1 MNKKVLTL
9 CAGLLMGGTLL
20 SPLEAITVSNQ
31 AQLEA
36 LIKNEVLNLPEGD
49 NELIFKAGKYD
60 IPGCS
65 YLIVNKEGVTISSE
79 GGVAEVT
86 GRFVLSADGITV
98 KGLNIINEAFQ
109 QNENG
114 GVGAVADWSL
124 FFNKTAISVLAD
136 KAIIENNTITCK
148 PADENPN
155 PNALANGITIYPKSK
170 KTNYE
175 ISGNTIVSADITTP
189 DSEWSAS
196 GIQIVE
202 NVTVADDYSAS
213 ALAGIKKFTSANAQ
227 VESDVILDKNTFE
240 NCSVDYAD
248 YKANYPAPN
257 YEDKSVYDVVQVT
270 PIDGKLPNAFL
281 KKVIVNSGKNVQI
294 HVDAEALSVKDQ
306 LDEYAT
312 SENVA
317 IQCPDGNILYGNVAN
332 PENGAPAIK
341 VNADGTVIPQHT
353 DITWSTDVERYTED
367 EKIEA
372 TNILV
377 VAGQEVRAYR
387 EEGAKTSEVE
397 LANYDK
403 HNADS
408 KDENYALNYQW
419 KFNVVETQPNKFEL
433 RLQDRYGQDLTIG
446 DKYVIVDVPVTKN
459 AEGYLY
465 DGKKDY
471 PETFILKSGQN
482 FILIKDNKLTTNPLS
497 GTTFGVAKISKALVE
512 ASTLLKR
519 YGEYFTLDITYKK
532 NEVGQTD
539 LTGIFEGQ
547 LCPMSDVYYENGK
560 TEFVKAGPTAKRFM
574 LVNEKGEILAVNKN
588 EDDRLSEGANNHVYP
603 LTTITPSE
611 YVLDQA
617 GDQNYDV
624 YFSLEYIP
632 GQDAAD
638 VTAITNIWVEGNV
651 IGCYLDKTVPTLAAA
666 DNVSLKKVSF
676 DLNKGTLV
684 DAASWLN
691 QPAYYTVEVLNKA
704 KDAAHKGQV
713 LGLNENGAIDY
724 VAATKTDINRPEGQ
738 FAISYNVNTGNY
750 DFTNRETGET
760 AWSLLMGDRLYKI
773 SSTEFAYLHG
783 SHMDTLAIKPVTTY
797 KSYDGFRRYSAADL
811 NNNTYNIAMNLLDE
825 SFLYVVEN
833 HNDKH
838 RIGLDREEAT
848 EWRIEIPTVK
858 LLDAASDV
866 KAIVADTVKV
876 STPIKYWKDN
886 TWVYTDD
893 KTSKNVDGSYKYYDP
908 NTVLEICTYILK
920 NTDTDEYMM
929 GSSQAEEKANE
940 YYYCPSKTQAT
951 RVALKLVGD
960 STVNLVPVYSNY
972 WYEETDNY
980 GNRWTVS
987 FRNWNKDRSLNESQY
1002 NEYTSDPY
1010 SKLSLSENKI
1020 IGGTTSAT
1028 GVLKDVALYQ
1038 ATSNDLFVIKD
1049 AAAPTYKKMEQ
1060 GQKIVISREENNDE
1074 VIYEKGEFAG
1084 ISNRVAYKDINPTL
1098 YVDTAYVNRDGN
1110 YRYEYLLGV
1119 NINRVDTVDDCGNP
1133 NHEHPRTVFTEGRF
1147 LVNMRDSA
1155 DANTNVHNNK
1165 FEYDGES
1172 KLAFVAGYHQNDT
1185 LYITDEAGKVI
1196 AKSEVGNAAPH
1207 FAKFAFK
1214 MIDETNN
1221 EFVVEVGE
1229 SAAKQYVYKN
1239 GSWTT
1244 VTNVE
1249 ASRGYLKWHNGNLVV
1264 TPYLDQAEHFT
1275 MEASDKEATANE
1287 AISAGNVVVAG
1298 VDGAVVVK
1306 GAEGKNVIVS
1316 TILGKVVANEV
1327 VSSDNATIVAP
1338 AGIVVVSVD
1347 GESFKVV
1354 VK

>member
-1 MNKKVLTL
+1 MNKKFSTLMALALLAGSLPVAAENTTKWIPVTPDQLVNGAEYVIYNGSGDSIMFNGKVSKNLYSSSSEDGPVFLKSTQTSDKDSVWTLALT
-9 CAGLLMGGTLL
+9 GKQFTLT
-20 SPLEAITVSNQ
+20 PTT
-31 AQLEA
+31 
-36 LIKNEVLNLPEGD
+36 KD
-49 NELIFKAGKYD
+49 GKTEN
-60 IPGCS
+60 
-65 YLIVNKEGVTISSE
+65 VNSVYGYNNILFTNTSSTPTSFSLSSE
-79 GGVAEVT
+79 GLLTVGKNYVYAAGPRGAYGFKIDGTQEQASKFSFFMKKEVLTTDSIPNNMEEKDVVEGAVYVVDGDGKYIGIKSSLLRAAGGSLVATYAKDFIALTPEEKKAYVWIPEAKALKSAYASTPIYLNVNAKGVYISSTTSVDVTIGDGILSTASGNAEA
-86 GRFVLSADGITV
+86 RFVTSEIQKPFEGDDFYNAGFDEKDGKYFI
-98 KGLNIINEAFQ
+98 K
-109 QNENG
+109 
-114 GVGAVADWSL
+114 D
-124 FFNKTAISVLAD
+124 
-136 KAIIENNTITCK
+136 
-148 PADENPN
+148 
-155 PNALANGITIYPKSK
+155 ANGIVLYAGNDSQVVDAEGNLVGYNSNDAVETVWALTPHETSTKGV
-170 KTNYE
+170 YE
-175 ISGNTIVSADITTP
+175 LRLTDKEGNFLTVDGKFVTVDGSFLN
-189 DSEWSAS
+189 WSAS
-196 GIQIVE
+196 DAQGQVY
-202 NVTVADDYSAS
+202 NVYSFKNDDATV
-213 ALAGIKKFTSANAQ
+213 LLRAGGKYVGVVGGQLQ
-227 VESDVILDKNTFE
+227 V
-240 NCSVDYAD
+240 VDIY
-248 YKANYPAPN
+248 
-257 YEDKSVYDVVQVT
+257 Q
-270 PIDGKLPNAFL
+270 
-281 KKVIVNSGKNVQI
+281 
-294 HVDAEALSVKDQ
+294 
-306 LDEYAT
+306 AT
-312 SENVA
+312 EFGL
-317 IQCPDGNILYGNVAN
+317 GNIQVAY
-332 PENGAPAIK
+332 I
-341 VNADGTVIPQHT
+341 
-353 DITWSTDVERYTED
+353 S
-367 EKIEA
+367 
-372 TNILV
+372 
-377 VAGQEVRAYR
+377 
-387 EEGAKTSEVE
+387 
-397 LANYDK
+397 
-403 HNADS
+403 
-408 KDENYALNYQW
+408 
-419 KFNVVETQPNKFEL
+419 
-433 RLQDRYGQDLTIG
+433 
-446 DKYVIVDVPVTKN
+446 
-459 AEGYLY
+459 AE
-465 DGKKDY
+465 
-471 PETFILKSGQN
+471 
-482 FILIKDNKLTTNPLS
+482 
-497 GTTFGVAKISKALVE
+497 
-512 ASTLLKR
+512 TLLKR
-519 YGEYFTLDITYKK
+519 YGEYFTLDITYLKG
-532 NEVGQTD
+532 EVGQTD
-539 LTGIFEGQ
+539 LTSIFEGQ
-547 LCPMSDVYYENGK
+547 LCPMSYVGYVNGSADY
-560 TEFVKAGPTAKRFM
+560 VKAAPTDRSFM

-588 EDDRLSEGANNHVYP
+588 ADDRLSEGSYNHVYP
-603 LTTITPSE
+603 LTTITPHE

-617 GDQNYDV
+617 GDKNYDV
-624 YFSLEYIP
+624 YFKFEYIP
-632 GQDAAD
+632 GQEAQD
-638 VTAITNIWVEGNV
+638 VTILTNIWIEGNV

-1298 VDGAVVVK
+1298 TNGAVVVK

-1327 VSSDNATIVAP
+1327 VSSDNAQITAP

>member
-227 VESDVILDKNTFE
+227 VESDVILDKNTFK

-446 DKYVIVDVPVTKN
+446 DKYVIVDVLVTKN

-539 LTGIFEGQ
+539 LTGIFEGK
-547 LCPMSDVYYENGK
+547 LCPMSAVDYKNGK
-560 TEFVKAGPTAKRFM
+560 AEYVKAGPTDKKFM
-574 LVNEKGEILAVNKN
+574 LVNEKGEILAVNKD
-588 EDDRLSEGANNHVYP
+588 EDDRLSEGTSNHVYP

-611 YVLDQA
+611 YVLDRA
-617 GDQNYDV
+617 GDNIYDV
-624 YFSLEYIP
+624 YFSLEYVP

-638 VTAITNIWVEGNV
+638 VTALTNIWVGGNV

-666 DNVSLKKVSF
+666 DNVSLKKVTF

-704 KDAAHKGQV
+704 KNAAHKGQV
-713 LGLNENGAIDY
+713 LGLDEDGGAIAY

-738 FAISYNVNTGNY
+738 FAIELDGDSYK
-750 DFTNRETGET
+750 FTNRETGKAT
-760 AWSLLMGDRLYKI
+760 RLLMADRLYKI
-773 SSTEFAYLHG
+773 SSTEFAYLDG
-783 SHMDTLAIKPVTTY
+783 DHMDTLAIKPVTTY
-797 KSYDGFRRYSAADL
+797 KSSDGFRRYSAADL
-811 NNNTYNIAMNLLDE
+811 NNNTYTVAMNLLDE

-833 HNDKH
+833 HDDKH
-838 RIGLDREEAT
+838 RIGLDREDAT
-848 EWRIEIPTVK
+848 EWRIEIPTIK
-858 LLDAASDV
+858 LLDAANDV

-886 TWVYTDD
+886 KWVSTDD
-893 KTSKNVDGSYKYYDP
+893 KLSKNVDGSYKYYDP

-920 NTDTDEYMM
+920 NTDTEEYMS
-929 GSSQAEEKANE
+929 GSNDAEEEANE
-940 YYYCPSKTQAT
+940 YYYCPSKTEAT

-960 STVNLVPVYSNY
+960 SAVNLVPVYSNY
-972 WYEETDNY
+972 AYWN
-980 GNRWTVS
+980 GNNTVY
-987 FRNWNKDRSLNESQY
+987 FYNWNKNRSLSESQY
-1002 NEYTSDPY
+1002 EEYNN
-1010 SKLSLSENKI
+1010 LSLGDYKI

-1028 GVLKDVALYQ
+1028 GVLKDVDLYE
-1038 ATSNDLFVIKD
+1038 ATSNDLFVIKE

-1084 ISNRVAYKDINPTL
+1084 INNRVAYKDINPTL

-1119 NINRVDTVDDCGNP
+1119 NINRVDSIEDCNNP

-1239 GSWTT
+1239 GGWKT
-1244 VTNVE
+1244 VVNTEE
-1249 ASRGYLKWHNGNLVV
+1249 ATRGYLRWYNGNLVV
-1264 TPYLDQAEHFT
+1264 TPYLDKAEHFT

-1287 AISAGNVVVAG
+1287 NIVAGNVVVAG

-1327 VSSDNATIVAP
+1327 VSSDNATIAAP

>member
-60 IPGCS
+60 IPGYS

-213 ALAGIKKFTSANAQ
+213 ALSGIDKFTSANAQ
-227 VESDVILDKNTFE
+227 VESDIILDNNTFE

-248 YKANYPAPN
+248 YKANYPAPD

-317 IQCPDGNILYGNVAN
+317 IQCPDGNILYGNVTN
-332 PENGAPAIK
+332 PENGVPAIK
-341 VNADGTVIPQHT
+341 VNADGTVIPQHA
-353 DITWSTDVERYTED
+353 DITWSKDVVRYAED

-387 EEGAKTSEVE
+387 EEDAKTSEVE
-397 LANYDK
+397 LADYNK

-408 KDENYALNYQW
+408 KDKDYALNYQW
-419 KFNVVETQPNKFEL
+419 KFNIVETQPNEFEL
-433 RLQDRYGQDLTIG
+433 RLLDRYGQDLTI
-446 DKYVIVDVPVTKN
+446 DNKYVTVDVRVTKG
-459 AEGYLY
+459 ADGFLY
-465 DGKKDY
+465 NNDKRY

-482 FILIKDNKLTTNPLS
+482 FVLIKDNKLTTNPLS

-519 YGEYFTLDITYKK
+519 YGEYFTLDITYLKG
-532 NEVGQTD
+532 EVGQTD
-539 LTGIFEGQ
+539 LTSIFEGQ

-560 TEFVKAGPTAKRFM
+560 TEFVKAGPTAKSFM

-588 EDDRLSEGANNHVYP
+588 EDDRLSEGTSNHVYP
-603 LTTITPSE
+603 LTTITPHE

-617 GDQNYDV
+617 GDRNYDV
-624 YFSLEYIP
+624 YFSLEYVP

-638 VTAITNIWVEGNV
+638 VTAITNIWVGGNV

-666 DNVSLKKVSF
+666 DNVSLKKVTF
-676 DLNKGTLV
+676 ELNKGTLV

-704 KDAAHKGQV
+704 KNAAHKGQV
-713 LGLNENGAIDY
+713 LGLDEDGDIAY

-738 FAISYNVNTGNY
+738 FAISYNEKTGNY

-760 AWSLLMGDRLYKI
+760 AWSLMGNRLYKI
-773 SSTEFAYLHG
+773 SSTEFAYLDG
-783 SHMDTLAIKPVTTY
+783 GHMDTLAIKPVTTY

-811 NNNTYNIAMNLLDE
+811 NNNTYTVAMNLLDE

-833 HNDKH
+833 HDDKH
-838 RIGLDREEAT
+838 RIGLDREDVT
-848 EWRIEIPTVK
+848 EWRIEIPTIK
-858 LLDAASDV
+858 LLDAANDV

-876 STPIKYWKDN
+876 STPIKYWKDGK
-886 TWVYTDD
+886 WRYTTD
-893 KTSKNVDGSYKYYDP
+893 KDQNVDGSYKYYDP

-920 NTDTDEYMM
+920 NTDTEEYMS
-929 GSSQAEEKANE
+929 GSNDAEEKANE
-940 YYYCPSKTQAT
+940 YYYCPSKTEAT

-972 WYEETDNY
+972 AYWN
-980 GNRWTVS
+980 GNNTVY
-987 FRNWNKDRSLNESQY
+987 FHNWNKDRSLSESRYKEY
-1002 NEYTSDPY
+1002 NN
-1010 SKLSLSENKI
+1010 LSLGDYKI

-1028 GVLKDVALYQ
+1028 GVLKDVDLYE
-1038 ATSNDLFVIKD
+1038 ATSNDLFVIKE

-1084 ISNRVAYKDINPTL
+1084 INNRVAYKDINPTL

-1119 NINRVDTVDDCGNP
+1119 NINRVDSIEDCNNP

-1249 ASRGYLKWHNGNLVV
+1249 AARGYLRWHNGNLVV
-1264 TPYLDQAEHFT
+1264 TPYLDKAEHFT

-1287 AISAGNVVVAG
+1287 NIAAGNVVVVG

-1327 VSSDNATIVAP
+1327 VSSDNATIAAP

>member
-60 IPGCS
+60 IPGYS

-227 VESDVILDKNTFE
+227 VESDVILDKNTFK

-446 DKYVIVDVPVTKN
+446 DKYVIVDVLVTKN

-482 FILIKDNKLTTNPLS
+482 FILIKDNKLTTNSLS

-539 LTGIFEGQ
+539 LTGIFEGK
-547 LCPMSDVYYENGK
+547 LCPMSAVDYKNGK
-560 TEFVKAGPTAKRFM
+560 AEYVKAGPTDKKFM
-574 LVNEKGEILAVNKN
+574 LVNEKGEILAVNKD
-588 EDDRLSEGANNHVYP
+588 EDDRLSEGTSNHVYP

-611 YVLDQA
+611 YVLDRA
-617 GDQNYDV
+617 GDNIYDV
-624 YFSLEYIP
+624 YFSLEYVP

-638 VTAITNIWVEGNV
+638 VTALTNIWVGGNV

-666 DNVSLKKVSF
+666 DNVSLKKVTF

-704 KDAAHKGQV
+704 KNAVHKGQV

-724 VAATKTDINRPEGQ
+724 VAPAKTDISKPEGQ
-738 FAISYNVNTGNY
+738 FSITYAGTTY
-750 DFTNRETGET
+750 DFTNRETGKNG
-760 AWSLLMGDRLYKI
+760 WSLMADRLYKI
-773 SSTEFAYLHG
+773 SDTEFAYLDG
-783 SHMDTLAIKPVTTY
+783 GHMDTLAIKPVTTY
-797 KSYDGFRRYSAADL
+797 KSSDGFRRYSAADL

-825 SFLYVVEN
+825 SFLYIVEN
-833 HNDKH
+833 HNDRH
-838 RIGLDREEAT
+838 RIGLDREESEAT
-848 EWRIEIPTVK
+848 DWRIEIPTVK
-858 LLDAASDV
+858 LLDAAGDV
-866 KAIVADTVKV
+866 KALVADTFKV

-886 TWVYTDD
+886 AWRWTTDKD
-893 KTSKNVDGSYKYYDP
+893 QNVDGSYKYYDP

-920 NTDTDEYMM
+920 NTDTDEYMK
-929 GSSQAEEKANE
+929 GTNEENIDKGND
-940 YYYCPSKTQAT
+940 YYLCDENYAV
-951 RVALKLVGD
+951 RLALKLVGD
-960 STVNLVPVYSNY
+960 STVNMIPVYHDGVEGSTGNYY
-972 WYEETDNY
+972 WYNNIKVT
-980 GNRWTVS
+980 
-987 FRNWNKDRSLNESQY
+987 ESQLENDY
-1002 NEYTSDPY
+1002 VL
-1010 SKLSLSENKI
+1010 KLGTPANKI

-1028 GVLKDVALYQ
+1028 GVLKDVDLYE
-1038 ATSNDLFVIKD
+1038 ATSNDLFVIKE

-1084 ISNRVAYKDINPTL
+1084 INNRVAYKDINPTL
-1098 YVDTAYVNRDGN
+1098 YVDTTYVNRDGN

-1119 NINRVDTVDDCGNP
+1119 NINRVDSIEDCNNP

-1249 ASRGYLKWHNGNLVV
+1249 ASRGYLRWHNGNLVV
-1264 TPYLDQAEHFT
+1264 TPYLDKAEHFT
-1275 MEASDKEATANE
+1275 MEASDKDATANE
-1287 AISAGNVVVAG
+1287 EISAGNVVVAG

-1327 VSSDNATIVAP
+1327 VSSDNATIAAP

>member
-9 CAGLLMGGTLL
+9 CAGFVLAGGMLSNLSAEKLSAVAGDGKYYKMELKAETTGTWIL
-20 SPLEAITVSNQ
+20 SPTPYFLDLNEGIAGIQTAQPTNYWRVAAAEEDGLYHLINIQGDTLKVNAHKAFGFNESLPAPASDFSQLKYFEDGKVVWVAQGTQNPTGFFQLGAQDANLTSTPGLAFDAVEDNDNTALKNALLEDGVESLYMFGTAGDVEDAIRNICNPTTAGDLAKVNAVIYISESEGVKPNRAIVLGNAEAPAGFNCSTIRIAANGAVTAT
-31 AQLEA
+31 AQ
-36 LIKNEVLNLPEGD
+36 NVNW
-49 NELIFKAGKYD
+49 GKY
-60 IPGCS
+60 
-65 YLIVNKEGVTISSE
+65 
-79 GGVAEVT
+79 
-86 GRFVLSADGITV
+86 
-98 KGLNIINEAFQ
+98 EAF
-109 QNENG
+109 
-114 GVGAVADWSL
+114 
-124 FFNKTAISVLAD
+124 
-136 KAIIENNTITCK
+136 
-148 PADENPN
+148 
-155 PNALANGITIYPKSK
+155 
-170 KTNYE
+170 
-175 ISGNTIVSADITTP
+175 
-189 DSEWSAS
+189 
-196 GIQIVE
+196 
-202 NVTVADDYSAS
+202 
-213 ALAGIKKFTSANAQ
+213 
-227 VESDVILDKNTFE
+227 
-240 NCSVDYAD
+240 
-248 YKANYPAPN
+248 
-257 YEDKSVYDVVQVT
+257 
-270 PIDGKLPNAFL
+270 DGKSNKFVMAF
-281 KKVIVNSGKNVQI
+281 N
-294 HVDAEALSVKDQ
+294 
-306 LDEYAT
+306 
-312 SENVA
+312 NVA
-317 IQCPDGNILYGNVAN
+317 IYATKTD
-332 PENGAPAIK
+332 NGVSYNQGSYDP
-341 VNADGTVIPQHT
+341 
-353 DITWSTDVERYTED
+353 S
-367 EKIEA
+367 EA
-372 TNILV
+372 V
-377 VAGQEVRAYR
+377 SSAYHW
-387 EEGAKTSEVE
+387 T
-397 LANYDK
+397 L
-403 HNADS
+403 
-408 KDENYALNYQW
+408 
-419 KFNVVETQPNKFEL
+419 
-433 RLQDRYGQDLTIG
+433 
-446 DKYVIVDVPVTKN
+446 VPVEKGTKN
-459 AEGYLY
+459 NYHLRIQ
-465 DGKKDY
+465 D
-471 PETFILKSGQN
+471 
-482 FILIKDNKLTTNPLS
+482 
-497 GTTFGVAKISKALVE
+497 TFGNYLAVDNEYVYVEEVNVTKDSNGNWLYNGEKMDGSTSVFPPELTLKAGNSYVTYNAGSGKFVKAQNASMAKMVGAATIDVAYMYAGD
-512 ASTLLKR
+512 LLKR

-539 LTGIFEGQ
+539 LTSIFEGK
-547 LCPMSDVYYENGK
+547 LCPMSAVYYENGE
-560 TEFVKAGPTAKRFM
+560 TEFVKAGPTDKSFM

-588 EDDRLSEGANNHVYP
+588 EDDRLSEGTSNHVYP
-603 LTTITPSE
+603 LKAITPHE

-617 GDQNYDV
+617 GDRNYDV
-624 YFSLEYIP
+624 YFSLEYVP

-638 VTAITNIWVEGNV
+638 VTAITNIWVGANKYSNDHV
-651 IGCYLDKTVPTLAAA
+651 LGCYLDKTVPTLAAA
-666 DNVSLKKVSF
+666 DNVSLKKVTF
-676 DLNKGTLV
+676 ELNKGTLV

-704 KDAAHKGQV
+704 KNAAHKGQV
-713 LGLNENGAIDY
+713 LGLDEDGNIAY

-738 FAISYNVNTGNY
+738 FAISYNEETGNY
-750 DFTNRETGET
+750 DFTNRETGEAT
-760 AWSLLMGDRLYKI
+760 WSLMGNRLYKI

-797 KSYDGFRRYSAADL
+797 KSSDGFKRYSVADL
-811 NNNTYNIAMNLLDE
+811 NNNTYTVAMNLLDE

-833 HNDKH
+833 HDNKH
-838 RIGLDREEAT
+838 RIGLDREDAT
-848 EWRIEIPTVK
+848 EWRIEIPTIK
-858 LLDAASDV
+858 LLDAANDV

-876 STPIKYWKDN
+876 PATIKYWKDGK
-886 TWVYTDD
+886 WRYTTD
-893 KTSKNVDGSYKYYDP
+893 KDQNVDGSYKYYDP

-920 NTDTDEYMM
+920 NTDTEEYMS
-929 GSSQAEEKANE
+929 GSEDEEEEANE
-940 YYYCPSKTQAT
+940 YYYCPSKTEAT

-960 STVNLVPVYSNY
+960 STVNLVPVYSSYGYWSGNNY
-972 WYEETDNY
+972 
-980 GNRWTVS
+980 VS

-1002 NEYTSDPY
+1002 EKYND
-1010 SKLSLSENKI
+1010 LSLGEYKI
-1020 IGGTTSAT
+1020 IGGTTTAT
-1028 GVLKDVALYQ
+1028 GVLKDVDLYQ
-1038 ATSNDLFVIKD
+1038 AKTNDLFVIKE

-1119 NINRVDTVDDCGNP
+1119 NINRVDSIEDCNNP

-1249 ASRGYLKWHNGNLVV
+1249 AARGYLRWHNGNLVV
-1264 TPYLDQAEHFT
+1264 TPYLDKAERFT

-1287 AISAGNVVVAG
+1287 NIVAGNVVVAG

-1327 VSSDNATIVAP
+1327 VSSDNATIAAP